1 MVLIQEK
8 QRENKVTREF
18 FKMKKLG
25 FFIILLFFSLE
36 GFTKETEEHSEIHDL
51 MAYVLDPAAEIIWDS
66 AGYVITEEGE
76 FNLEPTDQEGWDKV
90 KYGAKVISESS
101 YLLSMPD
108 RALDQTQWVALAM
121 ALKGMG
127 ERAFKAAVNEDSE
140 DLFKIGAELY
150 QVCVA
155 CHQTYWIKEE

>member
-1 MVLIQEK
+1 
-8 QRENKVTREF
+8 
-18 FKMKKLG
+18 MKKL
-25 FFIILLFFSLE
+25 FLCVIALLLSFQIAASEME
-36 GFTKETEEHSEIHDL
+36 GHTDIHDV
-51 MAYVLDPAAEIIWDS
+51 MAYVLDPAAESIWDS

-76 FNLEPTDQEGWDKV
+76 VNLAPTDQEGWDKV
-90 KYGAKVISESS
+90 KNGAKVISESS
-101 YLLSMPD
+101 YLLSMPE
-108 RALDQTQWVALAM
+108 RALDQTQWVALSM

-127 ERAFKAAVNEDSE
+127 ERAFKAAENEDAE

>member
-51 MAYVLDPAAEIIWDS
+51 MAYVLDPAAEVIWDS

-90 KYGAKVISESS
+90 RG
-101 YLLSMPD
+101 
-108 RALDQTQWVALAM
+108 
-121 ALKGMG
+121 
-127 ERAFKAAVNEDSE
+127 
-140 DLFKIGAELY
+140 
-150 QVCVA
+150 
-155 CHQTYWIKEE
+155 